1 MARVYSFDELRL
13 RAKVI
18 RDLASTMLRD
28 LNDTQKYFNLLVKSD
43 QESYSA
49 MSAALDARIAN
60 LDYIRDDMT
69 DRLGALE
76 LTLWSR
82 EIAVYPDSTNL
93 LTNVAVTI
101 AATSNL
107 LFTNMAITNIFQ
119 NSDVFEIVAA
129 ENPDLLGQY
138 TISSSSSNQI
148 YFTPTPVTG
157 SPFTPSGITRSS
169 STATVNTPDTLVNLG
184 LATGDYVKHSGAN
197 QSEYNVTAQITG
209 TGASQYTFAVS
220 GTPATPA
227 TGTLV
232 AQKAAASNATD
243 TMMKLRLY
251 SR

>member
-43 QESYSA
+43 QEAYTA
-49 MSAALDARIAN
+49 MAAAMDARIAN

-76 LTLWSR
+76 LSLWSR
-82 EIAVYPDSTNL
+82 ELTVYPNSVNL
-93 LTNVAVTI
+93 LTNVAITI
-101 AATSNL
+101 GATSDL
-107 LFTNMAITNIFQ
+107 SFTGMVITNLFQ
-119 NSDVFEIVAA
+119 NADVFEIVAA
-129 ENPDLLGQY
+129 ENPDHLGQY
-138 TISSSSSNQI
+138 TISSSSASQV

-157 SPFTPSGITRSS
+157 SAFTPSSITRSG

-232 AQKAAASNATD
+232 AQKAAASNTAD
-243 TMMKLRLY
+243 TAMKIRLY